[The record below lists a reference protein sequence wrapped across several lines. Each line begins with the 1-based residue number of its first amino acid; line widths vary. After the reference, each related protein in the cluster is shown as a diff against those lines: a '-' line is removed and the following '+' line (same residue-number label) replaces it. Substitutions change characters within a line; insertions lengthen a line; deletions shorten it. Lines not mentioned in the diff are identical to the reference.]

1 MILLENKIAIF
12 NKIVYLERE
21 KDCEARIEATKEEIE
36 STLQKK
42 KKELQDMKKE
52 LIDRRIYLANEKKY
66 EMIGKANE
74 MKRIKKLEKA
84 DELVGLLIDGV
95 YEKIKSYV
103 KEDSYNDEQINR
115 FKKLL
120 DNLQEGSYIVHVLD
134 VDVELKKSLEDLARE
149 KGIKLNFVSLD
160 PKKLG
165 GFIILD
171 EEMTYSI
178 DKSLYKILE
187 DNRYE
192 IGKML
197 HFALKG

>member
-1 MILLENKIAIF
+1 M
-12 NKIVYLERE
+12 
-21 KDCEARIEATKEEIE
+21 
-36 STLQKK
+36 
-42 KKELQDMKKE
+42 
-52 LIDRRIYLANEKKY
+52 
-66 EMIGKANE
+66 
-74 MKRIKKLEKA
+74 
-84 DELVGLLIDGV
+84 
-95 YEKIKSYV
+95 
-103 KEDSYNDEQINR
+103 
-115 FKKLL
+115 

-134 VDVELKKSLEDLARE
+134 VDVELKKSLEDLAKE

-178 DKSLYKILE
+178 DKSLYKILD

>member
-134 VDVELKKSLEDLARE
+134 VDVELKKSMEDLARE

-160 PKKLG
+160 QKKLG

-178 DKSLYKILE
+178 DKSLYKILD

>member
-134 VDVELKKSLEDLARE
+134 VDVELKKSLEDLAKE
-149 KGIKLNFVSLD
+149 KGIKLKFVSLD